1 MEKQILNVR
10 KFQEAFG
17 IKTPYQP
24 KMLAKKRAALRQR
37 LLEEEVKELREATNI
52 LEVSDAICDILY
64 ITFGTAHEHG
74 LSDRLIMLF
83 DEVHSSN
90 MTKLGPDGKAIFR
103 EDGKVMK
110 PESYRQPNLRPI
122 IERDFSVYKNSDV
135 AKEIAEIEA
144 QTTSMKIKKKIAN
157 KLNILDKILFKMYNS
172 IEKRLERRVEVKF
185 PQQVH
190 GDIVVEVYGKEH
202 IV

>member
-10 KFQEAFG
+10 KFQESFG
-17 IKTPYQP
+17 IKTPSQP

-37 LLEEEVKELREATNI
+37 LLEEEVKELRESTNI

-64 ITFGTAHEHG
+64 ITLGTAHEHG

-157 KLNILDKILFKMYNS
+157 KLNILDKFLFKMYNA
-172 IEKRLERRVEVKF
+172 IEKRLESRVEVKF

>member
-1 MEKQILNVR
+1 MEKQILNVV

-17 IKTPYQP
+17 IKTPSQP
-24 KMLAKKRAALRQR
+24 KMLAKKRATLRQR
-37 LLEEEVKELREATNI
+37 LLEEEVKELREATNV
-52 LEVSDAICDILY
+52 LEVSDALCDILY
-64 ITFGTAHEHG
+64 ITLGTAHEYG

-157 KLNILDKILFKMYNS
+157 KLNILDKFLFKMYNA
-172 IEKRLERRVEVKF
+172 IEKRLESRVEVKF

>member
-1 MEKQILNVR
+1 
-10 KFQEAFG
+10 
-17 IKTPYQP
+17 
-24 KMLAKKRAALRQR
+24 
-37 LLEEEVKELREATNI
+37 
-52 LEVSDAICDILY
+52 
-64 ITFGTAHEHG
+64 
-74 LSDRLIMLF
+74 MLF

-157 KLNILDKILFKMYNS
+157 KLNILDKFLFKMYNA
-172 IEKRLERRVEVKF
+172 IEKRLESRVEVKF

>member
-1 MEKQILNVR
+1 MEKQILSVV

-17 IKTPYQP
+17 IKTPSQP
-24 KMLAKKRAALRQR
+24 KMLSRARKKLRQN
-37 LLEEEVKELREATNI
+37 LLEEEVKELKDANNV
-52 LEVSDAICDILY
+52 LDVADAICDILY
-64 ITFGTAHEHG
+64 ITLGTAHEHG
-74 LSDRLIMLF
+74 LSDRLVMLF

-90 MTKLGPDGKAIFR
+90 MSKIGEDGKAIFR
-103 EDGKVMK
+103 EDGKVLK
-110 PESYRQPNLRPI
+110 PESYRAPNLRPI

-135 AKEIAEIEA
+135 AKEIAEIESKA
-144 QTTSMKIKKKIAN
+144 TSMKIKRKISS
-157 KLNILDKILFKMYNS
+157 KLNILDRILFKLYDF
-172 IEKRLERRVEVKF
+172 IEKRLEIKVQVKF